1 MRFGVL
7 GVLSVWT
14 DDGRP
19 VRVPELKVRT
29 LLAEL
34 LIHDDGPVPAD
45 KLADDLWPDR
55 LPADPAASLQVRV
68 SQLRRALSAAEPGGR
83 ALVAYQPPGYLLR
96 ATSVD
101 SRRFLDLTA
110 RARATPAPRAR
121 AELLLDALALW
132 RGPALADFA
141 DAPFAQPAIARL
153 ESARLAALEDQ
164 AEVRLTLGDHAALTT
179 ELAALL
185 DRHPLRE
192 RLWAAYLLALYR
204 SGRQGDA
211 LEHYRRMRDLFAAEL
226 GVDPGPPLVELH
238 AAMLSQD
245 PSLHAATAARTRT
258 NLPAPV
264 TGLVGRDQLVAGT
277 RELLGTS
284 RLVTLH
290 GVGGVGKT
298 RLALAVC
305 APAPAAPGEVW
316 MIELTGAAP
325 GASTQ
330 EVAELVAATLGVR
343 DDASAG
349 TAADRVADSLRGRR
363 ALLVL
368 DNCEH
373 VVEAAAELAELLLS
387 RAPQLTILTT
397 TREPL
402 GLAGETVVTVPP
414 LDGPDAVELFTT
426 RAGLRPTPAETEPVL
441 AVCARLDGIPL
452 ALELAATRARTM
464 PVHELAARLDDRFR
478 LLGAGRRGGPARQQ
492 TLRATIDW
500 SWHLLGAAEQAVLRR
515 LAVHADGCVRE
526 TAERVCAGGE
536 VRAEDVP
543 DLLGRLVGR
552 SLVVL
557 SGGRY
562 RLLESVAAYCA
573 ERLAE
578 AGESG
583 EVRLRHARHFVELAE
598 RAAPRLFGHDQRRWL
613 TILDA
618 ESADIR
624 AALETLTGLGE
635 ADLAHRLVDA
645 VAWYWYLRG
654 RLGEARRAVSAVLSL
669 APAREGMVAVWRAAL
684 ELFAGS
690 AVEAQPEAVSADGE
704 WLLAFAQ
711 WGFGDQDVVERRLG
725 RALAAFREA
734 GDAWGEAAAL
744 MCLARSGFSG
754 DLAARRRDAERA
766 HALFRAAGDRWG
778 QVKSTEILGTL
789 AEVAGDYDLAARLHR
804 DALGAAEELGLWT
817 ELSLRLSAL
826 GRIAMLKGDFAES
839 ERLHERAGRL
849 AEEQA
854 NLPAM
859 EFAQVG
865 LGLVARRQGHYDLAE
880 ELLRPWAEWWRRLG
894 GTDGLAFVLA
904 ERGFAAEQRGNL
916 PAARDLHLEG
926 LAVAMGTGEARAIAL
941 AFEGL
946 AGVHVLGG
954 DLRRAAELLGAA
966 AAARESAGAP
976 LPAGERA
983 DVDRISAAAARDDGF
998 AASYARG
1005 HSSPLAEV
1013 AGREL
1018 G

>member
-34 LIHDDGPVPAD
+34 LIHDDGPVPAG

-68 SQLRRALSAAEPGGR
+68 SQLRRALSAAEPGAR

-110 RARATPAPRAR
+110 RARATSAPRTR
-121 AELLLDALALW
+121 ADLLSDALALW

-141 DAPFAQPAIARL
+141 DAPFAQAAIARL

-164 AEVRLTLGDHAALTT
+164 AEVRLELGEHAALAT

-211 LEHYRRMRDLFAAEL
+211 LDHYRRMRALLAAEL

-245 PSLHAATAARTRT
+245 PSLHAAAARTRT

-264 TGLVGRDQLVAGT
+264 AGLVGRGQLVAGT
-277 RELLGTS
+277 RELLGRS

-305 APAPAAPGEVW
+305 APAPVTADEVW
-316 MIELTGAAP
+316 MVELTGAAP
-325 GASTQ
+325 GASTG
-330 EVAELVAATLGVR
+330 EVAELVAATLGIR

-414 LDGPDAVELFTT
+414 LDGPGAVELFTT

-441 AVCARLDGIPL
+441 AICARLDGIPL

-464 PVHELAARLDDRFR
+464 PVDELAARLDDRFR
-478 LLGAGRRGGPARQQ
+478 LLGAGRRGGPARQR

-500 SWHLLGAAEQAVLRR
+500 SWHLLGPAEQAVLRR
-515 LAVHADGCVRE
+515 LAVHADGCARE
-526 TAERVCAGGE
+526 TAEQVCAGGR

-583 EVRLRHARHFVELAE
+583 EVRLRHARRFVDLAE
-598 RAAPRLFGHDQRRWL
+598 RAAPHLRGHDQRGWL

-635 ADLAHRLVDA
+635 ADLAHRLVGA

-669 APAREGMVAVWRAAL
+669 APSRVGMVAVWRAAL
-684 ELFAGS
+684 ELFAGA
-690 AVEAQPEAVSADGE
+690 AVEEWPEAASADGE

-711 WGFGDQDVVERRLG
+711 WGFGDQDVVERRLN

-754 DLAARRRDAERA
+754 DMRARRRDAERA
-766 HALFRAAGDRWG
+766 HALFLAAGDRWG
-778 QVKSTEILGTL
+778 QLKSTEILGTL
-789 AEVAGDYDLAARLHR
+789 AEVVGDYDLAARLHR

-817 ELSLRLSAL
+817 ELSFRLSAL
-826 GRIAMLKGDFAES
+826 GRIAMLKGDLAEAG
-839 ERLHERAGRL
+839 RLHERAGRL

-854 NLPAM
+854 NLAAM

-880 ELLRPWAEWWRRLG
+880 ELLRPWAGWWRRLG

-926 LAVAMGTGEARAIAL
+926 LAVAVGTGEARAIAL

-966 AAARESAGAP
+966 AAARESTGAP

-1005 HSSPLAEV
+1005 HVSPLAEV